1 MLFKDRLEIWNP
13 GTLPFGLTTLKLR
26 HPHNSIPANPLIA
39 EPMYLSGYIERM
51 GTGTGDIIRLC
62 NEKNLKEPEYIQE
75 ENFRTI
81 IWRTLN
87 STLQVSGE
95 VSGEVSEEVKRVLL
109 VMKGEM
115 KRVEIQNKL
124 NLSSDD
130 YFRVNYILPAL
141 QTEYI
146 EMIYPDNPKHR
157 NQQYKLT
164 EKGKILKEI
173 ILKVQ
178 EKNK

>member
-1 MLFKDRLEIWNP
+1 
-13 GTLPFGLTTLKLR
+13 
-26 HPHNSIPANPLIA
+26 
-39 EPMYLSGYIERM
+39 M
-51 GTGTGDIIRLC
+51 GTGIGDIIHLC

-81 IWRTLN
+81 IWRTLS
-87 STLQVSGE
+87 STLQVSGEVSRE
-95 VSGEVSEEVKRVLL
+95 VSGEVSEEVKRVLS

-146 EMIYPDNPKHR
+146 KMIYPDNPKHR
-157 NQQYKLT
+157 NQRYKLT
-164 EKGKILKEI
+164 EKGKILKEN
-173 ILKVQ
+173 ILKTQ
-178 EKNK
+178 KKN